1 MKVNF
6 QIYLNDAANCVRKE
20 ESMKQKIS
28 LFISMLLCFCMLY
41 GSGTP
46 AMAAPAA
53 LTNLTFDAD
62 YYYTPNVDLQVA
74 LGYDYNKLYRHY
86 LNFGLA
92 EGRSGSAEF
101 NCLVYRNNYPDLQ
114 TAFGNDLYAICL
126 HYETS
131 GKAEGRN
138 AITSIAAPAAASDPM
153 AAPDAAPVAD
163 PAGTLIGGYSTAYD
177 PNASRAVNVFLAAS
191 RINGV
196 IVQPGESFSFNRS
209 ILPRTASNGYVEG
222 YVIMGNRF
230 VPGMG
235 GGICQVSSTLYA
247 AMVSAGLP
255 ATERHPHSLSVDY
268 IPSGLDATIFGNTL
282 DLRFTNI
289 FPQPIQIRAAAD
301 QGILTI
307 LIYLL

>member
-1 MKVNF
+1 MKP
-6 QIYLNDAANCVRKE
+6 
-20 ESMKQKIS
+20 KIS
-28 LFISMLLCFCMLY
+28 LFISMLLCFCMLC
-41 GSGTP
+41 GSGMS
-46 AMAAPAA
+46 AVAAPAA

-62 YYYTPNVDLQVA
+62 YYYNTNADLQVA

-86 LNFGLA
+86 LDFGLA
-92 EGRSGSAEF
+92 EGRSGSPEF
-101 NCLVYRNNYPDLQ
+101 NCLIYRNNYPDLQ
-114 TAFGNDLYAICL
+114 STFGNDLYTICL
-126 HYETS
+126 HYEQN

-138 AITSIAAPAAASDPM
+138 AAISNAAFTAPAAETAVP
-153 AAPDAAPVAD
+153 AAD

-196 IVQPGESFSFNRS
+196 VIQPGESFSFNQA
-209 ILPRTASNGYVEG
+209 ILPRTAANGYVDG

-230 VPGMG
+230 VPGIG

-247 AMVSAGLP
+247 AMVSANLP
-255 ATERHPHSLSVDY
+255 ATERHPHSLQVDY
-268 IPSGLDATIFGNTL
+268 IPTGLDATIFGNIL

-289 FPQPIQIRAAAD
+289 FPQPIQLRAAAD

-307 LIYLL
+307 LI